1 MTEKATTA
9 SPRYT
14 PPNPDAYTP
23 SPLWVPIS
31 MFTFFALGVIT
42 IILNYLPG
50 APLLPGETQN
60 RYLLVGLGFILLGFI
75 SASRYR

>member
-1 MTEKATTA
+1 
-9 SPRYT
+9 
-14 PPNPDAYTP
+14 
-23 SPLWVPIS
+23 

-60 RYLLVGLGFILLGFI
+60 RYLLVGLGFILLGFV